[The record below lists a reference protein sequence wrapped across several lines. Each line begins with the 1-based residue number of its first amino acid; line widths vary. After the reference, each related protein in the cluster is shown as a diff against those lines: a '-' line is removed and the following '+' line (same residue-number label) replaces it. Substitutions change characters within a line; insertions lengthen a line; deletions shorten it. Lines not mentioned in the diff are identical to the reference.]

1 MRRIAVALALACVML
16 RACAGQSASAP
27 TPTTASSSIAVS
39 TAKSTTSA
47 SKPSTSKPTLP
58 TTTAAPVPVN
68 FSIKCYTGNDY
79 ATYQQ
84 AWAGKHTNYDCYE
97 TKKSGTEY
105 TPQQLEAYKVG
116 FDPIQGIDMDFR
128 LGELYEMCASFG
140 DVSVGGYFIYKEDQ
154 ARQAMAELIL
164 CPDHPDA
171 ATIQASID
179 KFHGSQA
186 AASSN
191 SQAADAGIYA
201 YVGKHLVGSEV
212 QPGTWQS
219 VGDKVQ
225 DCYWEISDASGDII
239 DNNFISVAPQFTIN
253 IPADAAGFTNTGC
266 AFQRI
271 GD

>member
-1 MRRIAVALALACVML
+1 MRRIAVALALACVVL
-16 RACAGQSASAP
+16 TACAGQSASAP

-154 ARQAMAELIL
+154 ARQAMADLIL

-191 SQAADAGIYA
+191 RADSTG
-201 YVGKHLVGSEV
+201 H
-212 QPGTWQS
+212 
-219 VGDKVQ
+219 
-225 DCYWEISDASGDII
+225 SDTELS
-239 DNNFISVAPQFTIN
+239 NNSAKTS
-253 IPADAAGFTNTGC
+253 AGFFHPSVLRGRSLSSSATLSRSAWVCNDRSVPFGK
-266 AFQRI
+266 
-271 GD
+271 